1 MRCMPDDAEGNQ
13 NTQPVEVEESSA
25 SKATTVQL
33 HDELAK
39 IDEKEER
46 GEELSRQELAFVYGL
61 VQTGWG
67 GIHFRSEAEELLAD
81 KIISHRADPRDDVI
95 ALISSMPEGERAS
108 QLFAKRCCDLVFS
121 GEEGSIEYLEALK
134 EALPKDSEKREIYL
148 FNLANSMYYSKL
160 DKNPQGAALVGNVL
174 DFIEKEEHPSLRTLR
189 EIAYVLVNREL
200 YDNGALTEENV
211 STALSIISLNL
222 ETAPSILRNPD
233 IDRNS
238 TYRSIS
244 RAIGRGLLKGTNLS
258 DATRILLDTSHVENL
273 NIEIA
278 RDTAEQV
285 KNGIFGRES
294 DPTEISLGNAMK
306 IIETQFPTARRI
318 INQHGDEE
326 GNSER
331 QVREM
336 LAHLSEAVSTGK
348 VPESS
353 LENVVKIIEEV
364 KPETTSDTSTEESQ

>member
-1 MRCMPDDAEGNQ
+1 MKHMPDGAEENQ
-13 NTQPVEVEESSA
+13 DTQPVEVEESSA

-46 GEELSRQELAFVYGL
+46 GEELSRQELALVYGL
-61 VQTGWG
+61 IQKGLGEIQFLREPDEILV
-67 GIHFRSEAEELLAD
+67 D
-81 KIISHRADPRDDVI
+81 KIISHRPDPRDDVI
-95 ALISSMPEGERAS
+95 SLLSSMPEGERTS
-108 QLFAKRCCDLVFS
+108 QRFAKLCCDLVFS
-121 GEEGSIEYLEALK
+121 GKEGSVEYLEVLK
-134 EALPKDSEKREIYL
+134 KALPEDYEKREIYL
-148 FNLANSMYYSKL
+148 FSLASSIYYSRL
-160 DKNPQGAALVGNVL
+160 DENPQGANLVGNIL
-174 DFIEKEEHPSLRTLR
+174 EFIEKEEHPSLRTLKTL
-189 EIAYVLVNREL
+189 AYVLGNREL

-222 ETAPSILRNPD
+222 ETAPSIRRNPD
-233 IDRNS
+233 IDRNA

-244 RAIGRGLLKGTNLS
+244 RAIGRGLLKDTNLS
-258 DATRILLDTSHVENL
+258 DATRILLDTNQVENL

-285 KNGIFGRES
+285 KNGIFGTEN
-294 DPTEISLGNAMK
+294 DPTGISLGNAMK

-318 INQHGDEE
+318 KSQHGDGGGELE
-326 GNSER
+326 K

-336 LAHLSEAVSTGK
+336 LAFLSEAVRTGQ

-353 LENVVKIIEEV
+353 LENVLKVIEEV
-364 KPETTSDTSTEESQ
+364 KPETTPDTSTEESQ